1 MWRTSVGTARSRA
14 RGGLRW
20 LSLAALA
27 TLPGCGL
34 GDLGH
39 IFDLPPT
46 DCGAFTRGPFEIGR
60 SGGDRTLIVGES
72 FREFVAPGLPTDCY
86 AMLKSVTWSV
96 DDPSIVSVKRL
107 GPKNA
112 QVNTAGE
119 ISRAWITGR
128 APGLTKVRARVLFT
142 DGDHEAHAETVR
154 VVAPEDPAPDSFVVA
169 EGSTAVTFNQF
180 TEVGFGELIPITLPA
195 DGRVDITVDWS
206 SSGNRMYPV
215 LWEGACAASPCPG
228 RLVIGGGQAK
238 FVKPRRESVPDLAAG
253 DYTLH
258 IGGIGSGQETATY
271 EVRLTPN

>member
-1 MWRTSVGTARSRA
+1 MWRASVATARSRVPVT
-14 RGGLRW
+14 LRW
-20 LSLAALA
+20 ASLAALA

-46 DCGAFTRGPFEIGR
+46 DCGAFTRGPWEVGR
-60 SGGDRTLIVGES
+60 SGGDRTVIVGES
-72 FREFVAPGLPTDCY
+72 FREFVGPGLPGDCY
-86 AMLKSVTWSV
+86 AMLESVTWSV
-96 DDPSIVSVKRL
+96 DDPSIASVKRL

-128 APGLTKVRARVLFT
+128 SPGLTKVRARVLFT

-154 VVAPEDPAPDSFVVA
+154 VVASNDPAQDSFVVA
-169 EGSTAVTFNQF
+169 EGTAGITFNGP
-180 TEVGFGELIPITLPA
+180 TDFGASELIPITIPSSGL
-195 DGRVDITVDWS
+195 VDITVDWTS
-206 SSGNRMYPV
+206 FGNRMGFL

-228 RLVIGGGQAK
+228 RLLVDPQDG
-238 FVKPRRESVPDLAAG
+238 FVKPQRESAPLAAG
-253 DYTLH
+253 DYTLQ
-258 IGGIGSGQETATY
+258 ITGTGSGQETATY